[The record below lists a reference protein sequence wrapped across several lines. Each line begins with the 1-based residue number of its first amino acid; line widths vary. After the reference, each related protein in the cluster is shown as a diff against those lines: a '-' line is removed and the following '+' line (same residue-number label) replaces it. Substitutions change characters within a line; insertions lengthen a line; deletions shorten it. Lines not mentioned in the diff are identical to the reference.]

1 MYKIVVILPSPIQ
14 KTETFIRALV
24 QNLVSNSR
32 FQFRFIYPSL
42 IFNRDKFISL
52 IIAPL
57 YLNRIYSFWKS
68 KEGSDPLKKLI
79 QTYINIEIITVKN
92 VKVIHYL
99 FSNLAVGKENLA
111 KIIGAKMSIGL
122 RGYDITFYA
131 LNHPGSYSLEYWQN
145 IDSIQYNSE
154 DLYHW
159 ALHWGANNSIPK
171 RQITAAV
178 DDEKILESVNVQKFD
193 SRKIL
198 QLVFVGR
205 LHWKKGIENLFEV
218 LRLLKEE
225 NRSFAVHIIGDGPEK
240 EKVLFLKERYA
251 LEKQVCIHGK
261 LSQTDIIPLLDES
274 HIILAPS
281 IQEGC
286 SNVVLEAQARG
297 LYCVVSDAEG
307 MRTVV
312 ESEKTGSIHAY
323 WDRIGML
330 NAILDYDNLG
340 MDRKVEM
347 ANYTLSRVKG
357 KFSRSQQLQHWNEY
371 LENLCSTS

>member
-1 MYKIVVILPSPIQ
+1 MKKAIFILPAPLTKS
-14 KTETFIRALV
+14 ETFIRALALGLSNNEIKFYYTDH
-24 QNLVSNSR
+24 NLNVSKCFSIIKSLWFVTRLFNYYNLLNG
-32 FQFRFIYPSL
+32 RFISK
-42 IFNRDKFISL
+42 INR
-52 IIAPL
+52 L
-57 YLNRIYSFWKS
+57 YLDIGILTTNA
-68 KEGSDPLKKLI
+68 
-79 QTYINIEIITVKN
+79 
-92 VKVIHYL
+92 KVLHFT
-99 FSNLAVGKENLA
+99 FSNLAHGREVLA
-111 KIIGAKMSIGL
+111 KVIGAKMSIGL

-131 LNHPGSYSLEYWQN
+131 LNHPGSYSYEYWQN

-154 DLYHW
+154 DLYQW
-159 ALHWGANNSIPK
+159 ALHWGANKSIPK

-178 DDEKILESVNVQKFD
+178 DDEKILESVNVQKFQTP
-193 SRKIL
+193 KII

-205 LHWKKGIENLFEV
+205 LHWKKGIETLFEV

-225 NRSFAVHIIGDGPEK
+225 NRSFAIHIIGDGPEK

-251 LEKQVCIHGK
+251 LEKQVRIHGK
-261 LSQTDIIPLLDES
+261 LSQTNIIPLLDES
-274 HIILAPS
+274 HIIIAPS

-312 ESEKTGSIHAY
+312 ESDKTGSIHEY

-330 NAILDYDNLG
+330 NAILDYDNLS

-347 ANYTLSRVKG
+347 ANYTICRIKG
-357 KFSRSQQLQHWNEY
+357 KFCRSQQLQLWNEY
-371 LENLCSTS
+371 LENLCSIS